1 MLGLLTDVATSSLKD
16 SPERRLHTGTRVD
29 HSRSVARK
37 CRPCGPERLRGHR
50 ETAILECSD
59 PSVFEHGAVRI
70 VRGRKSLD
78 EAQKT
83 HPMTDTQLPERLRQ
97 NRFARYPKTT
107 LAITV
112 LVLLA
117 LIEAAS
123 YVVILVKGHQNL
135 RFQYRYNRILS
146 GYTVF
151 QNVPNHSFRTSAIK
165 ADPAEPDPVLDEH
178 GFLSDGPVSRA
189 KPKGTFRIFLV
200 GGSTAFG
207 AGQNTRYHDVHAYP
221 DGLYAYPSSIA
232 GRLKAELQKGNPQT
246 KYEVINAAGFERRIH
261 QSFLQYLESLSQYEP
276 DLIINLEG
284 MNDVYSVASGTPF
297 ADVAQHLPFYA
308 DLYEKPNSLL
318 NYSATYYVL
327 STAYEKW
334 INRRRSAEPAP
345 TEAAPAAAGDSRALT
360 QKSGGAVG
368 RDAYEK
374 NKSRYE
380 HNAERLLQIL
390 RQYFAVVKTDKQ
402 RTLFVLQ
409 PLLGRT
415 KVNKQ
420 LSETE
425 RKFAAVMVPAAADSR
440 TPIDENALLLAYFY
454 DDFLSAAFQKTAE
467 GFGVPYVDMNREI
480 AGLGPDVEFYTD
492 YCHLTPQGNQRVA
505 EILARKILGK

>member
-1 MLGLLTDVATSSLKD
+1 MTD
-16 SPERRLHTGTRVD
+16 SPLPD
-29 HSRSVARK
+29 
-37 CRPCGPERLRGHR
+37 RLRR
-50 ETAILECSD
+50 
-59 PSVFEHGAVRI
+59 
-70 VRGRKSLD
+70 
-78 EAQKT
+78 
-83 HPMTDTQLPERLRQ
+83 
-97 NRFARYPKTT
+97 NRFVRYPKTT
-107 LAITV
+107 LAVTV
-112 LVLLA
+112 LVVLA
-117 LIEAAS
+117 LIEGAS
-123 YVVILVKGHQNL
+123 YLVILVKGHRDL

-165 ADPAEPDPVLDEH
+165 SDPSEPDPVLDAH
-178 GFLSDGPVSRA
+178 GFLSDGPVSRE
-189 KPKGTFRIFLV
+189 KPNGTFRIFLV

-207 AGQNTRYHDVHAYP
+207 AGQNLRYHGVHSYP

-232 GRLKAELQKGNPQT
+232 GRLKAVLRRQNPQT
-246 KYEVINAAGFERRIH
+246 RYEVINAAGFERRIH

-284 MNDVYSVASGTPF
+284 MNDVYSIASGTPF

-308 DLYEKPNSLL
+308 DLYEKPNSIL

-334 INRRRSAEPAP
+334 NNSRRSAEPAP
-345 TEAAPAAAGDSRALT
+345 TETAPAAAGDQHAGKEKSR
-360 QKSGGAVG
+360 GGIG

-374 NKSRYE
+374 NRARYE

-390 RQYFAVVKTDKQ
+390 RQYFAVLKTDKQ

-415 KVNKQ
+415 KVNKK
-420 LSETE
+420 LSQTE
-425 RKFAAVMVPAAADSR
+425 RNFAAVMVPAAADSR

-454 DDFLSAAFQKTAE
+454 DDYLSDAFRKTAE
-467 GFGVPYVDMNREI
+467 QFGVPYVDMNAEI
-480 AGLGPDVEFYTD
+480 SGLGPDFEFYTD
-492 YCHLTPQGNQRVA
+492 YCHLTPQGNERVA
-505 EILARKILGK
+505 EILARKILAK